1 VGYALAMSAEIRAWL
16 DELRASDPEAADA
29 VWRAL
34 IALAD
39 LGLKLGPPLVRPVP
53 AVRSPDDPREALS
66 YAYQGRLE
74 RLQVL
79 RHSLAEATDVRLEI
93 ETRVAELESAPAGQG
108 TDTASA
114 ADEAAEL
121 KALLPGL
128 VKAERR
134 LAEANRRMQ
143 AAADMF
149 LVRKET
155 LTAAYTAVEA
165 QRRVAGLLAGSDS
178 GEEGL
183 PDPAEN
189 AARLAEIE
197 AQMEELLADETGP
210 PRLLE
215 LRPGESGAPGSDVS
229 LIFAIEPPGTAL
241 LISVVH
247 GDDALRY
254 EWQEAAEVAA
264 EVLRRV
270 RAGQDPGASAVRFSG
285 AAAFAAAYAP
295 AGQAAGPTADAHQDA
310 VRLDVPW
317 LPFPLHPQGRPAS
330 QYQVLPGGLELTG
343 AGGTDLFIDPAGAGQ
358 PPDAGRLTGVPPPGD
373 FTLSARVSVGFAST
387 YDAGVLL
394 VHAGE
399 RRWAK
404 LCFELSPQLKP
415 TAVTVVTKQTSDDCN
430 SFEVADDTLWLRI
443 SRTGKAWAFH
453 ASTDGQWWRLL
464 RYFDLGAG
472 APAQVGFLAQSPT
485 GPGCTASFAGI
496 AFRPGAPSDLRDG
509 S

>member
-16 DELRASDPEAADA
+16 DELRAGEPAAAGA
-29 VWRAL
+29 VGQAL
-34 IALAD
+34 IALAED
-39 LGLKLGPPLVRPVP
+39 GPALGPPLVRPVP
-53 AVRSPDDPREALS
+53 AARSPGDPREALS
-66 YAYQGRLE
+66 YAYQDRLE
-74 RLQVL
+74 RLRVL
-79 RHSLAEATDVRLEI
+79 RHSTAEAANVRLEI
-93 ETRVAELESAPAGQG
+93 ETRIAELDSARAGQ
-108 TDTASA
+108 DTEAVATA
-114 ADEAAEL
+114 AGEAAEL

-134 LAEANRRMQ
+134 LAEANRRVQ
-143 AAADMF
+143 AEVDMF
-149 LVRKET
+149 RVRKET
-155 LTAAYTAVEA
+155 LSAAYTAAEA
-165 QRRVAGLLAGSDS
+165 QHRVAGLLAGAVGD
-178 GEEGL
+178 EGL

-189 AARLAEIE
+189 LARLAEIE
-197 AQMEELLADETGP
+197 AQMQELLADETGP

-215 LRPGESGAPGSDVS
+215 LRPGRPGTPGGDIS
-229 LIFAIEPPGTAL
+229 LIFAIEPAGIAL

-254 EWQEAAEVAA
+254 EWQQAAEVAA

-270 RAGQDPGASAVRFSG
+270 RAGQDPGASAVRFSD
-285 AAAFAAAYAP
+285 AAAFAAAFAP
-295 AGQAAGPTADAHQDA
+295 AGQAAEPTAEAHQDA
-310 VRLDVPW
+310 VPLDVPW
-317 LPFPLHPQGRPAS
+317 LPFPLLSQGRPAS

-343 AGGTDLFIDPAGAGQ
+343 AAGTDLFIDPAGAGQ
-358 PPDAGRLTGVPPPGD
+358 PPDAGRLTGIPPPGD
-373 FTLSARVSVGFAST
+373 FTLSARVSVGFGST

-430 SFEVADDTLWLRI
+430 SFEVTGDTLWLRI
-443 SRTGKAWAFH
+443 SRTGRAWAFH
-453 ASTDGQWWRLL
+453 ASTDGQWWRLV
-464 RYFDLGAG
+464 RYFDLGAEE
-472 APAQVGFLAQSPT
+472 PASVGFLAQSPT
-485 GPGCTASFAGI
+485 GPGCTASFSGI